1 MLISNEHSSSA
12 IYLCVAQSVR
22 TSVRRMNGHVCVTAL
37 SLLRQDLVGSSHPC
51 TQYGCVISLILTKK
65 CGHDSPPLEVMS
77 TLGTCILFTLPSVS
91 TFFALPILVYDV
103 SISNKPHLLYRGSIS
118 NIGAT
123 LSLVLL
129 LFVLV
134 NCD

>member
-1 MLISNEHSSSA
+1 MPF
-12 IYLCVAQSVR
+12 LCPIK
-22 TSVRRMNGHVCVTAL
+22 GHQ
-37 SLLRQDLVGSSHPC
+37 RGSDD
-51 TQYGCVISLILTKK
+51 GCVISLILTKK

-77 TLGTCILFTLPSVS
+77 TLGTCILSILPSVS

-103 SISNKPHLLYRGSIS
+103 SILRIEGSNKPHLLYRGSIS

-129 LFVLV
+129 LLYGCRSIS
-134 NCD
+134 NAGINLILR